1 MKLKNETLNAIVA
14 YLCEQKYKDVV
25 GILQMLQND
34 LQEVDK
40 EEIEV
45 RDKKEGED

>member
-14 YLCEQKYKDVV
+14 YLMEQKYKDVV
-25 GILQMLQND
+25 GILQLIQSDLND
-34 LQEVDK
+34 TQKD
-40 EEIEV
+40 EIEI